1 MVIDNRRLGMA
12 LFGVFGVLFIAALIG
27 IVVLN

>member
-1 MVIDNRRLGMA
+1 MENRQLG
-12 LFGVFGVLFIAALIG
+12 LFLIGVFTALFIAALIG

>member
-1 MVIDNRRLGMA
+1 MVIDNRQLGF
-12 LFGVFGVLFIAALIG
+12 LLIGVFTALFIAALIG